1 MTRLP
6 IARIARIARIAALA
20 LAAAAALAACTTTSP
35 DVVNRYEAQYPAT
48 VVDAVVLAIR
58 PVTVA
63 GTQTGLGAM
72 AGSMVGGV
80 AASNMGGG
88 GNQAAVAGMIGFV
101 LGGLL
106 GNAAEHAG
114 TQEEAIEILVQLRN
128 GERRAVVQAKA
139 SESIAPGDSVIVIS
153 TGGRARVTKA
163 PVVIMPSPPAP
174 AASAGAT
181 S

>member
-1 MTRLP
+1 MFSGKECRFILP
-6 IARIARIARIAALA
+6 KQVVQTQRDNLPRAADR
-20 LAAAAALAACTTTSP
+20 S
-35 DVVNRYEAQYPAT
+35 
-48 VVDAVVLAIR
+48 VLAIR

-63 GTQTGLGAM
+63 GTQSGLGAM

-139 SESIAPGDSVIVIS
+139 SESIAPGDSVIVITS
-153 TGGRARVTKA
+153 GGRARITKA